1 MANKQHDKI
10 ELVYID
16 INKIEEPPW
25 NPNEQTPDV
34 FNELVKNIKEN
45 GFKEPMLVAPRKDKE
60 GCYFAISGSH
70 RLKAGR
76 VADMIE
82 VPCIIEANWDED
94 MQKFQNMRFNIIK
107 GKLDPLKFTK
117 LFNELSTRY
126 GEDTTKA
133 MMAFVDKAAFD
144 EVYKIVKDAIPD
156 ELKKQLEKSKAEI
169 KTVDALAAVLNEM
182 FAKYGNTMDKGYM
195 VFTFG
200 GVSHLWIIMDDEMKK
215 MADGLKKVSLETG
228 KNINDVF
235 RQTVFN
241 KTQSKEI

>member
-1 MANKQHDKI
+1 
-10 ELVYID
+10 
-16 INKIEEPPW
+16 
-25 NPNEQTPDV
+25 
-34 FNELVKNIKEN
+34 
-45 GFKEPMLVAPRKDKE
+45 
-60 GCYFAISGSH
+60 
-70 RLKAGR
+70 
-76 VADMIE
+76 MIE

-126 GEDTTKA
+126 GEDATKA